1 MPPLSGAALALI
13 AALVLQPGGSGPPK
27 QDDEYALKA
36 VYLYHFGRYT
46 TWPAARRGDPAFDIC
61 VAGADPFGSRLDAA
75 VAGLSISGVRL
86 ATRRVGRPDDARGC
100 RILYVS
106 DSEQASV
113 GDVLEPLSS
122 ADVLTVS
129 DMPQFV
135 RRGGMVQFVVD
146 RTGHL
151 RFEVNLARV
160 QQAGL
165 TMTSDLLRHANVV
178 RGDR

>member
-1 MPPLSGAALALI
+1 MDAIPP
-13 AALVLQPGGSGPPK
+13 
-27 QDDEYALKA
+27 
-36 VYLYHFGRYT
+36 VYPT
-46 TWPAARRGDPAFDIC
+46 DRR
-61 VAGADPFGSRLDAA
+61 
-75 VAGLSISGVRL
+75 LSIRAFVSEITDRML